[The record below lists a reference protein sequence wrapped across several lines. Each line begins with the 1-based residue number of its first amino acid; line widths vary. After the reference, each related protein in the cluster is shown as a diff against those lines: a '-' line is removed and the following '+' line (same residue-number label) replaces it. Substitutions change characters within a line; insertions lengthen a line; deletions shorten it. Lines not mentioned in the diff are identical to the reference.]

1 MQLLTDILLNS
12 TLIELEFKDV
22 IRNTTREGIVSFQA
36 PVYYH
41 FRVKDIYREGIMN
54 KLLHVLCVPVNP
66 GRCRVHLALDF
77 RPNQHGERRRS
88 IPSWVPLWF
97 IHSRSNNF
105 LDSDIWIHD
114 QELNVRSQKGTL
126 KYVTPSESDKG
137 VIFFRKWYDKHF
149 SKSVI
154 FGPSSIKDLQEMSKS
169 SQLDRW
175 NDHTKHCKQC
185 LYALKKARWYKKISL
200 PVVLVLFS
208 IFSLD
213 IRFFNIKKGL
223 MRLVLKA
230 FTIAGYILTQR
241 ICSMVERGTIGPDKY
256 EDEKTTAAQ
265 FSR

>member
-12 TLIELEFKDV
+12 TLIELEFKDL

-137 VIFFRKWYDKHF
+137 VIFFRKVVILETSLSLVTRSTSSVEQETEMFHEEVDSSVKQGRRSRCTHRHF
-149 SKSVI
+149 RCNS
-154 FGPSSIKDLQEMSKS
+154 PL
-169 SQLDRW
+169 R
-175 NDHTKHCKQC
+175 
-185 LYALKKARWYKKISL
+185 
-200 PVVLVLFS
+200 
-208 IFSLD
+208 
-213 IRFFNIKKGL
+213 
-223 MRLVLKA
+223 
-230 FTIAGYILTQR
+230 R
-241 ICSMVERGTIGPDKY
+241 I
-256 EDEKTTAAQ
+256 
-265 FSR
+265 